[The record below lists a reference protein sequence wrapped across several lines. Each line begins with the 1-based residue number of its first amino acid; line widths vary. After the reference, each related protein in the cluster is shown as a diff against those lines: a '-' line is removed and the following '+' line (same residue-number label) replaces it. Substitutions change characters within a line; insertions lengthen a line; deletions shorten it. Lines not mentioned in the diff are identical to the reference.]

1 MTTPLILREDHNG
14 VALLTIA
21 NPPVNALG
29 LALRRELADLVAA
42 LENDDSIRA
51 VVLTG
56 QGKVFVGG
64 ADITEFD
71 RPPEAPHLPDV
82 IAAIESSRKPWI
94 AALNGAALGGG
105 AELAL
110 GCHYRLFADTAC
122 LALPETRLGIIPGAG
137 GTQRLSRLLPPAL
150 AREMLYLGE
159 PINASTAL
167 AHGLVNA
174 VVAPGEVMNEARAW
188 ASRITRLPPL
198 ALRSAKTLVHTAAL
212 GGLANGIDAE
222 RQAVAY
228 LMQTADAAEG
238 LRAFLDKRAPRFE
251 GK

>member
-82 IAAIESSRKPWI
+82 IAAI
-94 AALNGAALGGG
+94 
-105 AELAL
+105 
-110 GCHYRLFADTAC
+110 D
-122 LALPETRLGIIPGAG
+122 
-137 GTQRLSRLLPPAL
+137 
-150 AREMLYLGE
+150 
-159 PINASTAL
+159 
-167 AHGLVNA
+167 
-174 VVAPGEVMNEARAW
+174 
-188 ASRITRLPPL
+188 PL
-198 ALRSAKTLVHTAAL
+198 ASPGSR
-212 GGLANGIDAE
+212 
-222 RQAVAY
+222 R
-228 LMQTADAAEG
+228 
-238 LRAFLDKRAPRFE
+238 
-251 GK
+251 

>member
-110 GCHYRLFADTAC
+110 GCHYRVAAADVKQ
-122 LALPETRLGIIPGAG
+122 LGLPEIKLGIIPGAG
-137 GTQRLSRLLPPAL
+137 ASVLPPPC
-150 AREMLYLGE
+150 RWRRRWIS
-159 PINASTAL
+159 P
-167 AHGLVNA
+167 
-174 VVAPGEVMNEARAW
+174 AP
-188 ASRITRLPPL
+188 
-198 ALRSAKTLVHTAAL
+198 
-212 GGLANGIDAE
+212 
-222 RQAVAY
+222 
-228 LMQTADAAEG
+228 
-238 LRAFLDKRAPRFE
+238 
-251 GK
+251 